1 MGTTDNIIVGRP
13 HPGHRPL
20 PGLAHS
26 AALNSGRGHPA
37 HYCRLQR
44 DSPQLPIFILA
55 PHPQFQWR
63 ERFVSPSLGSCPQ
76 SLVPRQGEAS
86 ISCFQLLPQEA
97 GSASPRHPTPLSPP
111 YWGSSLPMRR
121 SEGALEK
128 ESRVPNLPS
137 LVEKVVLTLPANVP
151 LTMPISDSVVG
162 EGKTRQICVSYI
174 MIWYDAI

>member
-1 MGTTDNIIVGRP
+1 MGTTDNIIVGGRP
-13 HPGHRPL
+13 HPVRRPL
-20 PGLAHS
+20 PGLAPS

-55 PHPQFQWR
+55 PHPPVPVER
-63 ERFVSPSLGSCPQ
+63 EIRFTKFRVCPQ
-76 SLVPRQGEAS
+76 SSVPRQEEAS

-97 GSASPRHPTPLSPP
+97 GSASPRHPTPLFPP

-137 LVEKVVLTLPANVP
+137 LVEKVVLTLPATNN
-151 LTMPISDSVVG
+151 
-162 EGKTRQICVSYI
+162 
-174 MIWYDAI
+174 AH